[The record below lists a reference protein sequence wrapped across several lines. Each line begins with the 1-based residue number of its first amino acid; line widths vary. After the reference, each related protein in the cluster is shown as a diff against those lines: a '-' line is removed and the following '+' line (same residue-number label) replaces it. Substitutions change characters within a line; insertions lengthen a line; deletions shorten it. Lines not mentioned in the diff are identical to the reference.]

1 MRCGISGGL
10 APETAGLTEHPAT
23 RNELPFLGDL
33 RERMET
39 WALRQGPVAA
49 AGYEFLR
56 FGVKQAWACLFGGL
70 LLGLMIVT
78 KRYYP
83 HGAGLPRYD
92 ALVIACLIIQAIL
105 LWFRME
111 TVEEAKVILV
121 FHLVGTLMEL
131 FKTSVG
137 SWHYPEFSHLRIGQV
152 PLFSGFMYA
161 SVGSYLARVWRLF
174 DFRFTRHPALSAMMA
189 LSGAIYANFFT
200 DHWGIDLRL
209 PLLAGAAMLFGRT
222 TIHFRVWRVHRRMP
236 LLLGFSLV
244 ALFIWFG
251 ENIAT
256 AAGAWLYP
264 SQMTQWTMVSPA
276 KLTSWSLLLLVSYT
290 LVAGTMLEKW
300 RRPTRLGCF
309 LAALAVMGCG
319 LIWRLVPMGLP
330 VFWLRY
336 GGGVL
341 WGAMVLLLAVSI
353 ERFGRPSWRSVAAA
367 AAIAFAAELF
377 RLYHQPALDAF
388 RMTLA
393 GALLF
398 GRVFDPWNIAA
409 YWIGIGGAALG
420 RGWFVRARRT
430 GGPLDA

>member
-1 MRCGISGGL
+1 ME
-10 APETAGLTEHPAT
+10 AWAG
-23 RNELPFLGDL
+23 
-33 RERMET
+33 
-39 WALRQGPVAA
+39 RQGPVTA

-56 FGVKQAWACLFGGL
+56 FGVKQGWACLFGGL

-78 KRYYP
+78 KLYYP
-83 HGAGLPRYD
+83 HGAAAPRYD
-92 ALVIACLIIQAIL
+92 VLVVACLVIQAIL

-131 FKTSVG
+131 FKTSTG
-137 SWHYPEFSHLRIGQV
+137 SWHYPEFSYLRVGHV

-174 DFRFTRHPALSAMMA
+174 DFRFTHHPGLPAMMA
-189 LSGAIYANFFT
+189 LSAAIYANFFT
-200 DHWGIDLRL
+200 DHWGIDFRL
-209 PLLAGAAMLFGRT
+209 PLLGAAALLFGRT
-222 TIHFRVWRVHRRMP
+222 TIYFRVWRVHRRMP
-236 LLLGFSLV
+236 LLLGFGLV

-264 SQMTQWTMVSPA
+264 SQVKQWTMVSPA
-276 KLTSWSLLLLVSYT
+276 KLTSWSLLLLISYT
-290 LVAGTMLEKW
+290 SVAGTMQARPR

-330 VFWLRY
+330 VFWLHY

-341 WGAMVLLLAVSI
+341 WGAMVLLLVVSA
-353 ERFGRPSWRSVAAA
+353 ERSGRPSWRSVGTA
-367 AAIAFAAELF
+367 AAIALAAELF
-377 RLYHQPALDAF
+377 RLYHQQALDAF

-398 GRVFDPWNIAA
+398 GRIFDPWNIAV

-420 RGWFVRARRT
+420 RRWVVSARRT
-430 GGPLDA
+430 RGAAGVP